1 MKHGKLSSARLRRAQ
16 HGFTLIE
23 LSVAVL
29 IGLFLLGGLL
39 TRVHDMRRT
48 FGAQNGL
55 AQLQDSER
63 LAMTLVTD
71 VVQAA
76 GYYPDPTTQ
85 IPSVVL
91 PGAAPFTAGGQSIAG
106 TGNFA
111 PPGDTITVQYFTA
124 NNDGVIN
131 CRGRTNTTGGN
142 FLYVNKFSVVKDPLN
157 NFKWTLSC
165 TLGGVVYPLVS
176 DITNMQIWYGVKRN
190 NAVPGNNVDTYLT
203 AGFMTPADWSSVICV
218 KVTLTFVNP
227 LNATQPTQP
236 PTIQFTRVITVMN
249 RAGVNTT

>member
-1 MKHGKLSSARLRRAQ
+1 MNVHSKLSCARLRRAQ
-16 HGFTLIE
+16 QGFTLIE

-39 TRVHDMRRT
+39 TLVHDMRRT

-71 VVQAA
+71 VIQAA

-85 IPSVVL
+85 TGTTAL
-91 PGAAPFTAGGQSIAG
+91 PGAPPFTAAGQSIAG
-106 TGNFA
+106 TGNLVA
-111 PPGDTITVQYFTA
+111 PGDTISVQYLTA

-131 CRGRTNTTGGN
+131 CKGGTNTSGGN
-142 FLYVNKFSVVKDPLN
+142 FLYVNKFSVVMDPLTN
-157 NFKWTLSC
+157 KWTLSC
-165 TLGGVVYPLVS
+165 TLGAVVYPLVS
-176 DITNMQIWYGVKRN
+176 DVTNMQIWYGVKRN

-203 AGFMTPADWSSVICV
+203 WGGMTPADWSSVICV

-227 LNATQPTQP
+227 LKATQPTQP
-236 PTIQFTRVITVMN
+236 ATIQFTRVITVMN